1 MERSSENLGFCRDCL
16 TAVAETATRCPT
28 CHSPRI
34 KRHPEL
40 HLLSIAHIDCDAFYA
55 SVEKR
60 DNPAL
65 RDKPVIVGGAQRGV
79 VSTACYI
86 ARIHGVK
93 SAMPM
98 FQARKLCP
106 EAVIVKPNMAKYA
119 EAGRAV
125 RELML
130 QLTPLVQPV
139 SIDEAF
145 LDLSGTQRLHGAS
158 PALSLARLIKRIE
171 TEVGV
176 GASVG
181 LSHNKF
187 LAKLASDMEKPR
199 GFSVIG
205 KAETMSLLAAK
216 PVGAIWGV
224 GKAAQQHLAKRG
236 ITMIAQLQTMA
247 RNDLFREFGQ
257 MGARLYHLSR
267 GEDTREVDTEG
278 EAKSISAETTFDD
291 DLAEYD
297 QLEQKL
303 WNLCQRVSRRAKKA
317 GQVGQTITLK
327 LKTREFQSRTRAMSL
342 EDGTNL
348 AHVLFESG
356 KQLLQKEVGQQQFRL
371 IGIGLS
377 HLQEAKGIPSEGL
390 DLRRL
395 TQNKAEAAMDKIRE
409 KFGQRAVDKGISL
422 RGKPR
427 RNTD

>member
-1 MERSSENLGFCRDCL
+1 MVTPSENLGFCRDCL
-16 TAVAETATRCPT
+16 TPVAQTSNRCPA

-34 KRHPEL
+34 KQHPEL
-40 HLLSIAHIDCDAFYA
+40 HQLTIAHIDCDAFYA

-98 FQARKLCP
+98 FQALKLCP
-106 EAVIVKPNMAKYA
+106 HAVVVKPNMAKYA

-130 QLTPLVQPV
+130 ELTPLVQPV

-145 LDLSGTQRLHGAS
+145 LDLTGTERLHGAS

-205 KAETMSLLAAK
+205 KAETLNLLATK

-224 GKAAQQHLAKRG
+224 GKANQAHLAKRG
-236 ITMIAQLQTMA
+236 ITMISQLQTMA
-247 RNDLFREFGQ
+247 KNDLFRAFGQ
-257 MGARLYHLSR
+257 MGAKLYHLSR

-278 EAKSISAETTFDD
+278 ETKSISAETTFDD
-291 DLAEYD
+291 DLAAFD

-317 GQVGQTITLK
+317 EQIGQTITLK
-327 LKTREFQSRTRAMSL
+327 LKTKDFQTRTRAMSL

-348 AHVLFESG
+348 AHVLFDCG
-356 KQLLQKEVGQQQFRL
+356 KQLLQKEVGHQQFRL

-377 HLQEAKGIPSEGL
+377 HLQEGIALQNEGL
-390 DLRRL
+390 DLRRV

-409 KFGQRAVDKGISL
+409 RFGTAAVDRGISL
-422 RGKPR
+422 RGKAR
-427 RNTD
+427 RVED

>member
-1 MERSSENLGFCRDCL
+1 L
-16 TAVAETATRCPT
+16 
-28 CHSPRI
+28 
-34 KRHPEL
+34 RHPEL
-40 HLLSIAHIDCDAFYA
+40 NQLAIAHIDCDAFYA
-55 SVEKR
+55 AVEKR
-60 DNPAL
+60 DNPDL

-98 FQARKLCP
+98 FQALKLCP
-106 EAVIVKPNMAKYA
+106 QAVVVKPNMAKYA

-145 LDLSGTQRLHGAS
+145 LDLSGTERLHGAS
-158 PALSLARLIKRIE
+158 PALSLAKLIKRIE
-171 TEVGV
+171 SEIGV

-187 LAKLASDMEKPR
+187 LAKLASDLEKPR

-205 KAETMSLLAAK
+205 NAETLSFLAQK

-224 GKAAQQHLAKRG
+224 GKATQAHLAKRG
-236 ITMIAQLQTMA
+236 ITHISQLQSMA
-247 RNDLFREFGQ
+247 RNDLFRQFGQ

-267 GEDTREVDTEG
+267 GEDSRTIETEG

-291 DLAEYD
+291 DLAAFE

-303 WNLCQRVSRRAKKA
+303 WSLCQRVSRRAKKA
-317 GQVGQTITLK
+317 GHIGQTITLK
-327 LKTREFQSRTRAMSL
+327 LKNKDFQTRTRAQSL
-342 EDGTNL
+342 AEGTNL
-348 AHVLFESG
+348 AHVIFETG
-356 KQLLQKEVGQQQFRL
+356 QQLLQKEVGQQQFRL
-371 IGIGLS
+371 IGIGISNL
-377 HLQEAKGIPSEGL
+377 HEATGASDEGL
-390 DLRRL
+390 DLHRASLDRV
-395 TQNKAEAAMDKIRE
+395 ERAMDKIRD
-409 KFGQRAVDKGISL
+409 KFGSAAVDRGIAL
-422 RGKPR
+422 RGKAR
-427 RNTD
+427 RRKN